1 MRCPLPTPV
10 DTRFRVLHTNG
21 IHEVAL
27 SYCGCAREI
36 PWHLQL
42 LRRGLYPATQHN
54 ARTCISFELLH
65 LLHMLSLTAKVS
77 TYDFYRGLE
86 ALTPGATLARPKM
99 RYRPLLRVLTQWR
112 HLKMLKR
119 AGRGHNPSRAIGTKA
134 GELAILC
141 PSCPHPG
148 INLLDNWEEGPIEQK

>member
-10 DTRFRVLHTNG
+10 DARLRVLHTNG

-36 PWHLQL
+36 PRHLQL

-54 ARTCISFELLH
+54 VRTCISFELLR
-65 LLHMLSLTAKVS
+65 LLHILSLTAKLN

-86 ALTPGATLARPKM
+86 ALTPGASLTPPKM
-99 RYRPLLRVLTQWR
+99 RYRLLIRSLTQWR

-119 AGRGHNPSRAIGTKA
+119 AGRGHDPSRATGTKA
-134 GELAILC
+134 GEPAILC

-148 INLLDNWEEGPIEQK
+148 INLPEDWDKAPVEQK